1 MKVEVYWNLHKKL
14 YSVRHPHGKLI
25 EDNPHRMYVELED
38 VVWVVQQ
45 GGREGGLKERE
56 KNVHAFARGPLV
68 EGPVPPLGG
77 PLKGITTLK
86 YNPYMHQTFID
97 ADSEQGTPVRTSK
110 LGIMFLKTNGSPAVW
125 ALGASQ

>member
-1 MKVEVYWNLHKKL
+1 MKVEVYWNLHKNL

-25 EDNPHRMYVELED
+25 ENNPHRMYVELED

-45 GGREGGLKERE
+45 GGRERVLKERK
-56 KNVHAFARGPLV
+56 KNVHAFARGTLV
-68 EGPVPPLGG
+68 EGGHDNRKGCG
-77 PLKGITTLK
+77 PITTVK

-97 ADSEQGTPVRTSK
+97 ADSEQGTPVRSSK
-110 LGIMFLKTNGSPAVW
+110 LAIMSLKTNGRPAIW